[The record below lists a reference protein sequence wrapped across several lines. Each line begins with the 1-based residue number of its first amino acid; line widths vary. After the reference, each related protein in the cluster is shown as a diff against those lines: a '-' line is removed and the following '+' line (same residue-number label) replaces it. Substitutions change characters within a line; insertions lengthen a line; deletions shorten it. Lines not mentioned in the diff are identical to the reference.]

1 MWITL
6 KNRKNRNRIGQYCHN
21 QNYVNT
27 RRKKR
32 AELFAGIKNTCFLL
46 CKTSH
51 CEIINY
57 GKDNMEKKQKM

>member
-32 AELFAGIKNTCFLL
+32 AKLFAENKKHLFFNMVN
-46 CKTSH
+46 KSVR
-51 CEIINY
+51 NY
-57 GKDNMEKKQKM
+57 KYRKDNMEKKQKQ